1 MALVLSD
8 ISKETQIIV
17 VVYLTKTTVLKAK
30 MKTHRMLFGE
40 VKQRRR
46 SKGRPAENLKDSQ
59 LRLPVVVSFRS

>member
-40 VKQRRR
+40 DE
-46 SKGRPAENLKDSQ
+46 SKDEDRKVDQPKTSRTASYDCQSW
-59 LRLPVVVSFRS
+59 

>member
-30 MKTHRMLFGE
+30 MKTHRMLF
-40 VKQRRR
+40 
-46 SKGRPAENLKDSQ
+46 
-59 LRLPVVVSFRS
+59 